1 MSKNIHID
9 LMSTL
14 AEVVPFKHLVQQV
27 KRAIKEYEEN
37 PDSQDR
43 HDYIIFTVQIL
54 LMKEVIE
61 GKKMTAEDLSA
72 EADLHNRINDLF
84 KENNN

>member
-9 LMSTL
+9 LMSTM

-27 KRAIKEYEEN
+27 KRAIKDYEEN
-37 PDSQDR
+37 PDSEERQEF
-43 HDYIIFTVQIL
+43 IIFTAQIL
-54 LMKEVIE
+54 LMKHVMSK
-61 GKKMTAEDLSA
+61 GKMNAEDLTNEVDA
-72 EADLHNRINDLF
+72 YERLTNLF